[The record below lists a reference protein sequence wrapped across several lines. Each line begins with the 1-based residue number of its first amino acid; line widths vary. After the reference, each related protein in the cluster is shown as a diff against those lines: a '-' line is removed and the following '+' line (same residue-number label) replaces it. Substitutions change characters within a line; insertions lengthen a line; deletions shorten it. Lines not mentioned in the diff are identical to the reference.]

1 MDPRLIVPI
10 SIGGVFLLA
19 GLILIGIFVIF
30 VAFPKL
36 TVKVTANQTW
46 SKRYKNVPIGKHKVR
61 YVDMTKCHYVYKA
74 SKKEYRFKMEFYK
87 KTQRQSPLRL
97 QVRYIKA
104 IPRIFCVYEPSS
116 LDAGIY
122 LLLGILCIFM
132 AGVFFLAG
140 FFGDV
145 KLLNHWLAS
154 IDILLSL

>member
-10 SIGGVFLLA
+10 SIGGIFLLA

-74 SKKEYRFKMEFYK
+74 SKKEYRFKMEFYF
-87 KTQRQSPLRL
+87 KTQKQSPLRL
-97 QVRYIKA
+97 QVRYIKV
-104 IPRIFCVYEPSS
+104 IPRIFCVYGQEH
-116 LDAGIY
+116 LGAGIY
-122 LLLGILCIFM
+122 LLLSIICAIM
-132 AGVFFLAG
+132 AGVFFYTG
-140 FFGDV
+140 F
-145 KLLNHWLAS
+145 S
-154 IDILLSL
+154 II